1 MPCVRLPS
9 HLHRSPY
16 GVYHFRLV
24 LPAALA
30 EAAGTREIWRSLRTS
45 ACRAPTLR
53 RRSGPAYSAEGFAA
67 AVPTSESR
75 RRCRRDGT
83 VFS

>member
-30 EAAGTREIWRSLRTS
+30 EATGTREIWRSLRTKDPVRVGARFYERRRTAPDRLATRGS
-45 ACRAPTLR
+45 SRCTTHSWGVSAPT
-53 RRSGPAYSAEGFAA
+53 G
-67 AVPTSESR
+67 
-75 RRCRRDGT
+75 
-83 VFS
+83 